1 MTLTRVIALQNYG
14 GYAGRLRRLCGKIRE
29 VMQEVYGG
37 YMGKLRRLCGKITE
51 VIQVSEAPS
60 RKKNM
65 VANFGFNCKNGKV
78 SPISRITSVIFPHNL
93 RNLPA

>member
-14 GYAGRLRRLCGKIRE
+14 SYAGRLWRLCGKIME

-51 VIQVSEAPS
+51 V
-60 RKKNM
+60 
-65 VANFGFNCKNGKV
+65 
-78 SPISRITSVIFPHNL
+78 L
-93 RNLPA
+93 RENYRGYAGNR

>member
-14 GYAGRLRRLCGKIRE
+14 GYAERLRRLCGKIME

-51 VIQVSEAPS
+51 VMRENYGGYAGN
-60 RKKNM
+60 R
-65 VANFGFNCKNGKV
+65 
-78 SPISRITSVIFPHNL
+78 
-93 RNLPA
+93 

>member
-14 GYAGRLRRLCGKIRE
+14 GYAGRLRRLCGKIME

-51 VIQVSEAPS
+51 VMRENYGGYARNRRNFAIFAIEAKIS
-60 RKKNM
+60 YHIFFRN
-65 VANFGFNCKNGKV
+65 VAFFEV
-78 SPISRITSVIFPHNL
+78 F
-93 RNLPA
+93 